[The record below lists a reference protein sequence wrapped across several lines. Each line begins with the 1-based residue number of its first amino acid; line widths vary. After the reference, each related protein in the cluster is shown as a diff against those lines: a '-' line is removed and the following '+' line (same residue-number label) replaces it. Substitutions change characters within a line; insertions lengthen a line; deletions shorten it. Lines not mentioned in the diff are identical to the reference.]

1 MKANRH
7 SKFFGAATA
16 AVLGLCASLVMAGED
31 PRNVYQGRA
40 DGYRNLQPGSLEDV
54 STAGAIRSVTVAGV
68 PATKVWKV
76 LEHGE
81 RVECLDCI
89 PMVQKLL
96 WNGNSK
102 TREIAAWWLRRRIF
116 GVFGPGQ
123 AYEQVVTTLQDDQD
137 PTMRMYAANALGEF
151 LTSASVKYVSY
162 AAVND
167 EAAEVRAASVGAL
180 SRLNS
185 EGTNGELGQAIAD
198 EDESV
203 RLAALHA
210 SIRVNVFSDVAQVV
224 ERVSD
229 SSELVRRRAAEN
241 LGVMRAQD
249 AVLSLAMLSS
259 LDNEPDQA
267 VRAAAV
273 ASLGQ
278 IADPSGKEAV
288 EAAQEDPDSFVRD
301 AARIA
306 LRRF

>member
-1 MKANRH
+1 
-7 SKFFGAATA
+7 
-16 AVLGLCASLVMAGED
+16 
-31 PRNVYQGRA
+31 
-40 DGYRNLQPGSLEDV
+40 
-54 STAGAIRSVTVAGV
+54 
-68 PATKVWKV
+68 
-76 LEHGE
+76 
-81 RVECLDCI
+81 
-89 PMVQKLL
+89 
-96 WNGNSK
+96 
-102 TREIAAWWLRRRIF
+102 
-116 GVFGPGQ
+116 
-123 AYEQVVTTLQDDQD
+123 
-137 PTMRMYAANALGEF
+137 
-151 LTSASVKYVSY
+151 
-162 AAVND
+162 
-167 EAAEVRAASVGAL
+167 
-180 SRLNS
+180 
-185 EGTNGELGQAIAD
+185 
-198 EDESV
+198 
-203 RLAALHA
+203 
-210 SIRVNVFSDVAQVV
+210 VV